1 MDTVSTSIARF
12 GLRSISPIQN
22 GVHTIQLIQKGG
34 IQMSL
39 DEMMLRMEIAEA
51 IKAIPL
57 GEENAQLNA
66 YGMQLLAVRIA
77 LGQHD

>member
-1 MDTVSTSIARF
+1 MDTVSNSIARY
-12 GLRSISPIQN
+12 GLHLISPIQN

-39 DEMMLRMEIAEA
+39 DEMMLRMEIAEG
-51 IKAIPL
+51 IKAISL

-66 YGMQLLAVRIA
+66 YGMQLLAIRVA
-77 LGQHD
+77 LGQK

>member
-1 MDTVSTSIARF
+1 MYNRY
-12 GLRSISPIQN
+12 
-22 GVHTIQLIQKGG
+22 
-34 IQMSL
+34 MSL